1 MDYLLICKGNSDPLL
16 IVLNHSCE
24 YTGGFLGRHF
34 SAAEVFGDA
43 LWAFVQR
50 VTKNCAVLA
59 SQFECSLG
67 WTNTFKAHGVFF

>member
-1 MDYLLICKGNSDPLL
+1 MAYILNCKGNSDPLL

-34 SAAEVFGDA
+34 SFAEVFRDA

-50 VTKNCAVLA
+50 VTKYYVVLA
-59 SQFECSLG
+59 SQFERSLG
-67 WTNTFKAHGVFF
+67 WTSTFKAHNLFF